1 MAASTAHIAT
11 ARIKTA
17 NGRRYMTQ
25 LCKHWAHKFEV
36 VHDENQGLVPFS
48 PDRRCR
54 MAADGEGLTLT
65 IEVEDAAVTCARARA
80 LGYRVTR
87 EAGPMQHGR
96 SVIAFLEDPD
106 GYKVELI
113 QKGTQF
119 D

>member
-1 MAASTAHIAT
+1 MAASTARIAT

-65 IEVEDAAVTCARARA
+65 IEVEDAAQLERMQEVVIDHLKRFAFRED
-80 LGYRVTR
+80 LGEVAWTAVR
-87 EAGPMQHGR
+87 
-96 SVIAFLEDPD
+96 
-106 GYKVELI
+106 
-113 QKGTQF
+113 
-119 D
+119 

>member
-65 IEVEDAAVTCARARA
+65 IEVEDAAQLERMQEVVIDHLKRFAFRED
-80 LGYRVTR
+80 LGEVAWTAVR
-87 EAGPMQHGR
+87 
-96 SVIAFLEDPD
+96 
-106 GYKVELI
+106 
-113 QKGTQF
+113 
-119 D
+119 